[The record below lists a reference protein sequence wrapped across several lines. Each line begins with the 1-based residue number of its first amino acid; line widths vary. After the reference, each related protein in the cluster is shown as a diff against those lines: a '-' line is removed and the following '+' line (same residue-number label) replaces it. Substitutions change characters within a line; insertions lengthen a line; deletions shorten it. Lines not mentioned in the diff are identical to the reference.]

1 MGDVDMDMLVRGARQ
16 SSGAGCAGKCC
27 SLDAAPDSVYVSDT
41 KVYTVLANTWRVL
54 RRTANGRNLR
64 ALGRQ
69 VLGKQRMRSLVR
81 LAVLPLIIGIAVS
94 ACTSKHSTNG
104 AASTTGGDAQT
115 LTVVQT
121 GDFSS
126 FDPTQLPPSNWAM
139 YYQLYEPLT
148 TQNAQLQPQPRLATS
163 WTFSSDQLSL
173 TLNLRAG
180 VKYSDG
186 TPFDALDL
194 LFISKPQPDA
204 DIKTKPVG
212 TGPFKLDQWQPGNQ
226 AVFSRSTYYWNQGLP
241 KIQKIVVK
249 DAPDPQSA
257 LLIFRAHQADILM
270 QPSYIDFASLSKEA
284 DVKTAT
290 FGVGALDDDVLIN
303 VTKPP
308 FNDIRVRQAV
318 AYAIDRSAFVKSYFA
333 GQGSVK
339 CLPWVEGTQAYEAT
353 PDLARNCPQDLV
365 KAKQLLAEA
374 GFPNGFSTTI
384 VTTTEG
390 YLPGSSALAQVLQQD
405 LGQIGI
411 QLTINNLEAAAART
425 ALLNKQY
432 VLAAHVY
439 GRGNRNAGTLFAG
452 APLFSSTEAKNYTGF
467 FSPEYASLVDQATQ
481 ADPDKAKSI
490 YTQLNNYLLQQAFVI
505 TVAPLSRTFAL
516 QSSVKGLAA
525 NQDGMPLFENVTH

>member
-1 MGDVDMDMLVRGARQ
+1 
-16 SSGAGCAGKCC
+16 
-27 SLDAAPDSVYVSDT
+27 
-41 KVYTVLANTWRVL
+41 
-54 RRTANGRNLR
+54 
-64 ALGRQ
+64 
-69 VLGKQRMRSLVR
+69 MRSLVR

-186 TPFDALDL
+186 TPFKAQDVVWNIDRYKNKATGANIQALAAAIVSADAPNDQTVTLHFAHPTPNIFDALDL

-226 AVFSRSTYYWNQGLP
+226 AVFSRNTYYWNQGLP